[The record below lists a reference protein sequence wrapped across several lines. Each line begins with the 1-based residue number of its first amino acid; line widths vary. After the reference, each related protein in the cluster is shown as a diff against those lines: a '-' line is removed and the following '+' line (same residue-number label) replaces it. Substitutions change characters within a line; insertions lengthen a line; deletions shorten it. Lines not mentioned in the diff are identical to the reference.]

1 MLPALVRGAREGD
14 EQCWD
19 ALVDRFSG
27 LIWSVTR
34 GFGMSTADAS
44 ELSQT
49 IWLRLAEH
57 LHRIEHP
64 ERLGAWLVTTT
75 RRECFRQR
83 RLRDRDVLVEGDSF
97 EWFGPE
103 SPAVDSRMLANERHE
118 ALWRAFSQL
127 PERSRT
133 LLSMLMTEPPIPYS
147 DIAET
152 LDMPIGSIGPTRS
165 RLLATLRRQLQA
177 TGVTASD

>member
-1 MLPALVRGAREGD
+1 VLPDLVRGARDGD
-14 EQCWD
+14 EQSWD

-27 LIWSVTR
+27 LIWSVAR
-34 GFGMSTADAS
+34 GFGMSTADAA
-44 ELSQT
+44 ELSQI

-57 LHRIEHP
+57 LHRIENP

-83 RLRDRDVLVEGDSF
+83 RLRDRDVLVEGDAF
-97 EWFGPE
+97 EWFSPQA
-103 SPAVDSRMLANERHE
+103 PAVDSRMLTNERDK

-133 LLSMLMTEPPIPYS
+133 LLAMLMTEPPVPYS

-152 LDMPIGSIGPTRS
+152 LDIPIGSIGPTRA

-177 TGVTASD
+177 TGVSASD

>member
-1 MLPALVRGAREGD
+1 MLPALVRGARDGD

-27 LIWSVTR
+27 LIWSVAR
-34 GFGMSTADAS
+34 GFGMSTADAA
-44 ELSQT
+44 ELSQI
-49 IWLRLAEH
+49 IWLRVAEH
-57 LHRIEHP
+57 LHRIENP

-97 EWFGPE
+97 EWFGP
-103 SPAVDSRMLANERHE
+103 SGPAVDSRMLADERDN

-133 LLSMLMTEPPIPYS
+133 LLAMLMTDPPIPYC

-177 TGVTASD
+177 IGVTASD